1 MERDGY
7 ESDRTRLC
15 VLDLKT
21 GKKTYVTEKFESGV
35 NEFCWAP
42 NSKDLYFTGVWHGK
56 TQVYTTNLKG
66 EHKALTDE
74 VADYALLGLAPDGAS
89 LFVKK
94 HSMSQADEVYRLSLK
109 GKNKPAEQL
118 TFENQYFYD
127 KLTSARWKNDGSTR

>member
-1 MERDGY
+1 MARQ
-7 ESDRTRLC
+7 
-15 VLDLKT
+15 
-21 GKKTYVTEKFESGV
+21 
-35 NEFCWAP
+35 
-42 NSKDLYFTGVWHGK
+42 

-66 EHKALTDE
+66 EHKALTNE

-127 KLTSARWKNDGSTR
+127 KLTFGKVEERWVNTVDGKKCFAGWYIRHISTLIKNIPPCSSARVVRKRP

>member
-1 MERDGY
+1 MLGTEQQGLVLYR
-7 ESDRTRLC
+7 C
-15 VLDLKT
+15 V
-21 GKKTYVTEKFESGV
+21 
-35 NEFCWAP
+35 ARQ
-42 NSKDLYFTGVWHGK
+42 

-127 KLTSARWKNDGSTR
+127 KLTFGKVEERWVNTVDGKKMLCWVVYPPHFDPNKNIPPCSSARVVRKRP